1 MKRLWRRLG
10 VPGRIG
16 LVLGL
21 LGAVLTV
28 LGLVFGN
35 LATLTVKSVLL
46 GILIGGGSWGIVS
59 WAIASAA
66 VDATSDEEE

>member
-1 MKRLWRRLG
+1 MKRCWKKLG
-10 VPGRIG
+10 VPGKIG
-16 LVLGL
+16 LVLGV

-35 LATLTVKSVLL
+35 LATLSVWSVLM
-46 GILIGGGSWGIVS
+46 GILIGGGSWGVVS

-66 VDATSDEEE
+66 VDASSDDEE

>member
-10 VPGRIG
+10 VPGKIG

-35 LATLTVKSVLL
+35 LATLTAKSVLL
-46 GILIGGGSWGIVS
+46 GILIGGGSWGFVS
-59 WAIASAA
+59 WAIAFAA
-66 VDATSDEEE
+66 VDATSDEE

>member
-10 VPGRIG
+10 VPGKIG

-46 GILIGGGSWGIVS
+46 GILIGGGSWGLVS

-66 VDATSDEEE
+66 VDATSDEE

>member
-16 LVLGL
+16 LVLGV

-35 LATLTVKSVLL
+35 LATLSVKSVLL
-46 GILIGGGSWGIVS
+46 GILIGGGSWGFVS

>member
-16 LVLGL
+16 LELGL

-46 GILIGGGSWGIVS
+46 GILIGGGSWGFVS

>member
-1 MKRLWRRLG
+1 MKRLWKRLG

-21 LGAVLTV
+21 IGAALTV

-35 LATLTVKSVLL
+35 LATLSVKSVLL
-46 GILIGGGSWGIVS
+46 GILIGGGSWGLVS

-66 VDATSDEEE
+66 VDATSDEE

>member
-16 LVLGL
+16 LVIGL
-21 LGAVLTV
+21 IGAVLTV

-66 VDATSDEEE
+66 VEATSDEE

>member
-1 MKRLWRRLG
+1 MKRCWKKLG
-10 VPGRIG
+10 VPGKIG
-16 LVLGL
+16 LVLGA

-35 LATLTVKSVLL
+35 LATLSVWSVLM
-46 GILIGGGSWGIVS
+46 GILIGGGSWGVVS

-66 VDATSDEEE
+66 VDASSDDEE